1 MKKIVPLLFAIS
13 LSILIISGCSR
24 QMTPV
29 LAEEVPDEQAA
40 SATGIYSADKFRL
53 FRQEPLVL
61 SRFEPHS
68 GTYIGAYIRSERI
81 VAGNIEAFEQMT
93 GRSHSFYTYF
103 LKLGQRFPSDWVLN
117 CIAHMKTPNIVI
129 EPSNI
134 ADPFNER
141 LLRDTARSFGEI
153 HVPMFVHF
161 YPISHDARYNADEYI
176 AFFRAAHEYFSRYA
190 SNVAFVWV
198 IDADS
203 LHLMDVMYPGD
214 EYVDWVGI
222 NLFVDS
228 HMTIEDVKTI
238 LDTFY
243 FHFHER
249 KPIFIS
255 QLGVSHFS
263 TTDHAH
269 RVAEASLMMAQIF
282 EAIELYYPRIKAVNY
297 MSVNSIDPARNRGGI
312 YNFSIV
318 DNEHIT
324 RVYAAS
330 VASPHFLSRV
340 YFGAGGSEVMQ
351 NVAHPNAVRYYD
363 GEFFVRSHMNIGGS
377 RGSAYIAPGAA
388 IDTGTL
394 RYYPLA
400 QALGAGS
407 AIRSDFDSRII
418 EIVSFR

>member
-1 MKKIVPLLFAIS
+1 MMKKVLLLLLAV
-13 LSILIISGCSR
+13 SILIITGCR
-24 QMTPV
+24 GPMPAIQTEAAV
-29 LAEEVPDEQAA
+29 DELLVSEA
-40 SATGIYSADKFRL
+40 GIYSADKFRL

-61 SRFEPHS
+61 ARLEPRS

-81 VAGNIEAFEQMT
+81 IAGNIEAFEQMT

-103 LKLGQRFPSDWVLN
+103 LKLGQQFPSDWVLN
-117 CIAHMKTPNIVI
+117 CIALMKTPSIVI

-134 ADPFNER
+134 ADPFNR
-141 LLRDTARSFGEI
+141 QLLRDTARSFGEI
-153 HVPMFVHF
+153 YVPMFVHF
-161 YPISHDARYNADEYI
+161 YPVSHNARYNADEYV
-176 AFFRAAHEYFSRYA
+176 AFFRAAQEYFTQYA

-203 LHLMDVMYPGD
+203 LHLMDTMYPGD

-228 HMTIEDVKTI
+228 QMTIEDVKIT

-255 QLGVSHFS
+255 QLGISNFS

-269 RVAEASLMMAQIF
+269 RVAEASLMMEQIF
-282 EAIELYYPRIKAVNY
+282 EAIEQYYPRIKAVNY
-297 MSVNSIDPARNRGGI
+297 MSINSIDPARDRGGI
-312 YNFSIV
+312 YNFSII

-324 RVYAAS
+324 RAYTAS
-330 VASPHFLSRV
+330 IASPHFLSRT

-351 NVAHPNAVRYYD
+351 SIAHPNAVRYYGGD
-363 GEFFVRSHMNIGGS
+363 FFVRSHMDIGSS
-377 RGSAYIAPGAA
+377 RRSTDIAPDSI

-400 QALGAGS
+400 QAVGGNG
-407 AIRSDFDSRII
+407 AIRANFDSRII